1 MTATVT
7 LAEIARRV
15 HEPDDRLILE
25 LAKTEGDLVVLGAA
39 GKMGVSLARMAAAAF
54 ARLPGNRT
62 VHAVSRFSDTAART
76 ELEQAGVRTVSAD
89 LADEA
94 AMARL
99 PDAPNVVYMVGR
111 KFGTTGDA
119 GPTWA
124 TNVFL
129 PGRVA
134 QRYAGA
140 RISAFSSGNVY
151 PLLPPTSGGADEH
164 VPPNP
169 VGEYA
174 QSCLGRERIL
184 TYQAAATGSPLA
196 VIRLNYA
203 IDCRYGVLTDIARAV
218 LSGTPV
224 NLGNGAVNVIWQG
237 DANRYALSALAHAD
251 TAGED
256 PLILN
261 VTGPETVSVR
271 WLATELGR
279 RLNREPVFAGTESPT
294 ALLSNAARCFGLFGY
309 PTVSLHQ
316 MLDWTVVWLREG
328 GALLDKPTHFTE
340 RAGRF

>member
-1 MTATVT
+1 MTATTT
-7 LAEIARRV
+7 LADIARRV
-15 HEPDDRLILE
+15 HEPDERLILE

-54 ARLPGNRT
+54 DRLPGGRT
-62 VHAVSRFSDTAART
+62 VHAVSRFSDSSARA
-76 ELEQAGVRTVSAD
+76 ELDQAGVHTVSAD
-89 LADEA
+89 LGDDSALA
-94 AMARL
+94 GL

-119 GPTWA
+119 APTWA
-124 TNVFL
+124 TNVYL

-151 PLLPPTSGGADEH
+151 PLLPPTSGGADEN
-164 VPPNP
+164 VAPDP

-184 TYQAAATGSPLA
+184 AYQAAATGSPLA
-196 VIRLNYA
+196 IIRLNYA

-218 LSGTPV
+218 LSGNPV
-224 NLGNGAVNVIWQG
+224 DLGNGLVNVIWQG

-251 TAGED
+251 SSGKE
-256 PLILN
+256 PLVLN
-261 VTGPETVSVR
+261 VTGPETASVR

-279 RLNREPVFAGTESPT
+279 RLDREPVFAGTESPT

-309 PTVSLHQ
+309 PEVSLHQ
-316 MLDWTVVWLREG
+316 MLDWTVVWLQEG